1 MPPKRAGTRRAGA
14 VARSEASI
22 IFGHSSPS
30 VSNQPLPDVPT
41 QPSWAYG
48 SPAAPVLPRRL
59 VAKKMGL
66 AEVAESIDQTIRDAQ
81 ERDRQNGPDESND
94 TDERPHMNTR
104 SRRRSAA
111 ANASPVRRRT
121 KREPTPDQVQLLETL
136 RDATVSP
143 HQRNGENEAQ
153 AERSTATPTPPIPH
167 TLSTMSSPASQLL
180 TDPKYPSLPIEQLY
194 PSPLQRI
201 GSPTRND
208 VSLEMSQNAG
218 IDDNESV
225 ISWMVERD
233 IHDDDLQRTRSTR
246 YRNEPVGKNITA
258 PPRRFSGLAFAN
270 ETIVEEDEPE
280 SRLSAS
286 KTSREPTV
294 ESEAQSDHRTP
305 LDQPLEPQ
313 NEPVPRVE
321 VSSAPVRTIIPHFFT
336 KEQSFNNSTA
346 PSSDRSF
353 TDHAR
358 STPATSFIPRVSI
371 SLPSLPWTQLLR
383 TAGAILLTAISLL
396 TVYSFSGRIASI
408 PHDIASHF
416 PFRNPAPS
424 ISLNTSDIEAL
435 NSLNNQ
441 MMKLGAQVSSI
452 SKELRVV
459 KSEVKN
465 VAGPTAIIEPVKVP
479 KKPNFLSIGT
489 GVLVDPRM
497 TSPTYGEKKSRLPKW
512 LQGRLSDWST
522 DPRLT
527 RNPPLTAL
535 VAWDSVGDCW
545 CSAPRN
551 GVSQLALHL
560 SRPIVPEEVV
570 VEHIPKHAT
579 LNPGAAPKEMELW
592 VQYTINKSTSSDP
605 PTEAGSAAWYKS
617 YLDRLLSFESKVL
630 ETEYRSPML
639 SERFSLHDYIMGYL
653 RPAYRNE
660 PEDAYWNATT
670 LGPTFYRVGKWKY
683 DINGP
688 HHIQEFSLDAIIDQP
703 DIRVDRVVFRAKS
716 NWGANFTCLYR
727 LKLFGHL

>member
-14 VARSEASI
+14 TARSEASI

-59 VAKKMGL
+59 VAKKMDL

-81 ERDRQNGPDESND
+81 KRDRQNDPGESND
-94 TDERPHMNTR
+94 ADGRPHMNTR
-104 SRRRSAA
+104 SRRRSTA

-121 KREPTPDQVQLLETL
+121 KREPTPDQVQLLDAL

-143 HQRNGENEAQ
+143 NQRNGDNEAQ

-167 TLSTMSSPASQLL
+167 TLSTMSSPASQIL

-270 ETIVEEDEPE
+270 ETIVEEDEPD
-280 SRLSAS
+280 SRLSVS
-286 KTSREPTV
+286 KTPREPTV
-294 ESEAQSDHRTP
+294 ESETQSDHQTEQ
-305 LDQPLEPQ
+305 DQPLEPQ
-313 NEPVPRVE
+313 KEPVPQVE
-321 VSSAPVRTIIPHFFT
+321 VSSAPVRTIIPNFFT
-336 KEQSFNNSTA
+336 KEQSFNNSTVL
-346 PSSDRSF
+346 SSDQSF

-358 STPATSFIPRVSI
+358 STPATSFIPRVSV
-371 SLPSLPWTQLLR
+371 SLPWRQILQL
-383 TAGAILLTAISLL
+383 AGAILLTALSLL
-396 TVYSFSGRIASI
+396 TIYSFSDRLASI
-408 PHDIASHF
+408 PHDIALHF

-424 ISLNTSDIEAL
+424 IPLNTSDLKAL

-441 MMKLGAQVSSI
+441 VIKLGAQVSSI

-465 VAGPTAIIEPVKVP
+465 VASPTAIIEPVKVP

-497 TSPTYGEKKSRLPKW
+497 TSPTYGEKRSRLPKW
-512 LQGRLSDWST
+512 LQDQVSDLGT
-522 DPRLT
+522 DARPKP
-527 RNPPLTAL
+527 NPPLTAL
-535 VAWDSVGDCW
+535 VPWDSVGDCW
-545 CSAPRN
+545 CSAPRD
-551 GVSQLALHL
+551 GVSQLGLHL

-592 VQYTINKSTSSDP
+592 ARYTINKSTSSDL
-605 PTEAGSAAWYKS
+605 PTEAGSAGWYKS
-617 YLDRLLSFESKVL
+617 YLNWLLSFESKVL
-630 ETEYRSPML
+630 ETEYQSPML

-653 RPAYRNE
+653 RPAYHNE
-660 PEDAYWNATT
+660 PESAYWNATT

-683 DINGP
+683 DLHGQ

-703 DIRVDRVVFRAKS
+703 DIRVDRIAFRVNS
-716 NWGANFTCLYR
+716 NWGANFTCFYR
-727 LKLFGHL
+727 LKLYGHL

>member
-14 VARSEASI
+14 IARSEASI

-30 VSNQPLPDVPT
+30 ASNLPLPDVPT

-59 VAKKMGL
+59 VAKKMDL
-66 AEVAESIDQTIRDAQ
+66 TEVAESIDQTIRDAQ
-81 ERDRQNGPDESND
+81 KRDRQNNPDESND
-94 TDERPHMNTR
+94 TDDRPHMNTR

-121 KREPTPDQVQLLETL
+121 KREPTPDQVQLLDALRET
-136 RDATVSP
+136 TVSP
-143 HQRNGENEAQ
+143 NQRNGENEAQ

-167 TLSTMSSPASQLL
+167 TLSTMSSPASHIL
-180 TDPKYPSLPIEQLY
+180 TGSKYPSLPIEQLY

-208 VSLEMSQNAG
+208 MSLEMSQNAG
-218 IDDNESV
+218 IEDNESV

-233 IHDDDLQRTRSTR
+233 IHDDDLQRTRSR
-246 YRNEPVGKNITA
+246 YRKEPVGKNITA

-270 ETIVEEDEPE
+270 ETIVEEDEPD
-280 SRLSAS
+280 SRLSVS
-286 KTSREPTV
+286 KTRSREPTV
-294 ESEAQSDHRTP
+294 ESEAQSDQTKP
-305 LDQPLEPQ
+305 DQPLESH
-313 NEPVPRVE
+313 NEPVSHVE
-321 VSSAPVRTIIPHFFT
+321 VSSAPARTIIPHFFT
-336 KEQSFNNSTA
+336 KQQSFNTSTA
-346 PSSDRSF
+346 LSSDQSF
-353 TDHAR
+353 ADNAR
-358 STPATSFIPRVSI
+358 STPVTSFVPRIPVT
-371 SLPSLPWTQLLR
+371 LPWTQIFR
-383 TAGAILLTAISLL
+383 IAGAMFLTAISLL
-396 TVYSFSGRIASI
+396 TIYSYSDRLASI

-416 PFRNPAPS
+416 PLRNPAPS
-424 ISLNTSDIEAL
+424 IPLNTSDIEAL

-441 MMKLGAQVSSI
+441 MMRLGAQVSSM

-497 TSPTYGEKKSRLPKW
+497 TSPTYGEKTSRLPKW
-512 LQGRLSDWST
+512 LQDRLSDWST
-522 DPRLT
+522 DPVPK
-527 RNPPLTAL
+527 RNSPLTAL
-535 VAWDSVGDCW
+535 VPWDGVGDCW

-592 VQYTINKSTSSDP
+592 VQYAVNKSTSSDL

-617 YLDRLLSFESKVL
+617 YLNWLLSFESKVL
-630 ETEYRSPML
+630 ETEYQSPML

-653 RPAYRNE
+653 RPAYHNE
-660 PEDAYWNATT
+660 PESAYWNATT

-683 DINGP
+683 DIHRH

-703 DIRVDRVVFRAKS
+703 DIRVDRVAFRVNS
-716 NWGANFTCLYR
+716 NWGANFTCFYR
-727 LKLFGHL
+727 LKLYGHL

>member
-14 VARSEASI
+14 TARSEASI

-66 AEVAESIDQTIRDAQ
+66 AEVAESMDQTIRDAQ
-81 ERDRQNGPDESND
+81 KRDRLNDPDESND
-94 TDERPHMNTR
+94 TDDRPHVNTR
-104 SRRRSAA
+104 SRRRSTA

-121 KREPTPDQVQLLETL
+121 RREPTPDQVQLLDAL

-143 HQRNGENEAQ
+143 NQRNGEIEAQ

-167 TLSTMSSPASQLL
+167 TLSTMSSPASQIL

-246 YRNEPVGKNITA
+246 YRKEPVGKNITA

-270 ETIVEEDEPE
+270 ETIVEEDEPD
-280 SRLSAS
+280 SRLTVS
-286 KTSREPTV
+286 KTPREPTV
-294 ESEAQSDHRTP
+294 ESEAQSDHQTEP
-305 LDQPLEPQ
+305 DQPLEPQ
-313 NEPVPRVE
+313 KEPVPQVE
-321 VSSAPVRTIIPHFFT
+321 VSSAPARTIIPNFFT

-346 PSSDRSF
+346 LSSDQSF

-358 STPATSFIPRVSI
+358 STPATSFIPRVSV
-371 SLPSLPWTQLLR
+371 SLPWTQILR
-383 TAGAILLTAISLL
+383 TAGAILVTALSLL
-396 TVYSFSGRIASI
+396 TIYSFSDRLASI
-408 PHDIASHF
+408 PRDIASHF

-424 ISLNTSDIEAL
+424 IPLNTSDLEAL

-441 MMKLGAQVSSI
+441 VMRLGAQVSSI

-512 LQGRLSDWST
+512 LQDQVSDLGT
-522 DPRLT
+522 DPRPKP
-527 RNPPLTAL
+527 NPPLTAL
-535 VAWDSVGDCW
+535 VPWDSVGDCW

-551 GVSQLALHL
+551 GVSQLAFHL

-592 VQYTINKSTSSDP
+592 VQYTINKSTSSDL
-605 PTEAGSAAWYKS
+605 PTEAGSAGWYKS
-617 YLDRLLSFESKVL
+617 YLNWLLSYESKVL
-630 ETEYRSPML
+630 ETEYQSPML

-653 RPAYRNE
+653 RPAYHNE
-660 PEDAYWNATT
+660 PESAYWNATT

-683 DINGP
+683 DLHGQ
-688 HHIQEFSLDAIIDQP
+688 HHVQEFSLDAIIDQP
-703 DIRVDRVVFRAKS
+703 DIRVDRVAFRVNS
-716 NWGANFTCLYR
+716 NWGANFTCFYR
-727 LKLFGHL
+727 LKLYGHL

>member
-1 MPPKRAGTRRAGA
+1 M
-14 VARSEASI
+14 
-22 IFGHSSPS
+22 
-30 VSNQPLPDVPT
+30 D
-41 QPSWAYG
+41 
-48 SPAAPVLPRRL
+48 
-59 VAKKMGL
+59 L

-81 ERDRQNGPDESND
+81 KRDRQNDPDESND
-94 TDERPHMNTR
+94 ADGRPHMNTR
-104 SRRRSAA
+104 SRRRSTA

-121 KREPTPDQVQLLETL
+121 KREPTPDQVQLLDAL

-143 HQRNGENEAQ
+143 NQRNGENEAQ

-167 TLSTMSSPASQLL
+167 TLSTMSSPASQIL

-270 ETIVEEDEPE
+270 ETIVEEDEPD
-280 SRLSAS
+280 SRLSVS
-286 KTSREPTV
+286 KTPREPTV
-294 ESEAQSDHRTP
+294 ESEAQSEHQTEP
-305 LDQPLEPQ
+305 DQPLEPQ
-313 NEPVPRVE
+313 KEPVPQVE
-321 VSSAPVRTIIPHFFT
+321 VSSAPARTIIPNFFT

-346 PSSDRSF
+346 LSSDQSF
-353 TDHAR
+353 ADHAR
-358 STPATSFIPRVSI
+358 STPATSFIPRVSV
-371 SLPSLPWTQLLR
+371 SLPWRQILR
-383 TAGAILLTAISLL
+383 LAGAILLTALSLL
-396 TVYSFSGRIASI
+396 TIYSFSDRLASI
-408 PHDIASHF
+408 PHDIALHF

-424 ISLNTSDIEAL
+424 IPLNTSDLEAL

-441 MMKLGAQVSSI
+441 VMKLGAQVSSI

-459 KSEVKN
+459 KSEVRN

-497 TSPTYGEKKSRLPKW
+497 TSPTYGEKRSRLPKW
-512 LQGRLSDWST
+512 LQDQVSDLGT
-522 DPRLT
+522 DPRPKP
-527 RNPPLTAL
+527 NPPLTAL
-535 VAWDSVGDCW
+535 VPWDSVGDCW
-545 CSAPRN
+545 CSAPRD
-551 GVSQLALHL
+551 GVSQLGLHL

-592 VQYTINKSTSSDP
+592 ARYTINKSTSSDL
-605 PTEAGSAAWYKS
+605 PTEAGSAGWYKS
-617 YLDRLLSFESKVL
+617 YLNWLLSFESKVL
-630 ETEYRSPML
+630 ETEYQSPML

-653 RPAYRNE
+653 RPAYHNE
-660 PEDAYWNATT
+660 PESAYWNATT

-683 DINGP
+683 DIHGQ

-703 DIRVDRVVFRAKS
+703 DIRVDRVAFRVNS

-727 LKLFGHL
+727 LKLYGHL

>member
-1 MPPKRAGTRRAGA
+1 MPPKRTRRAGA
-14 VARSEASI
+14 AARSEASI

-59 VAKKMGL
+59 VAKDIGL
-66 AEVAESIDQTIRDAQ
+66 AEVAESIDQTIRDA
-81 ERDRQNGPDESND
+81 EKRDRRNDPDEAND
-94 TDERPHMNTR
+94 TDDRPHMNTR
-104 SRRRSAA
+104 SRRRPSA

-121 KREPTPDQVQLLETL
+121 KREPTPDQVQLLDAL
-136 RDATVSP
+136 REATVSP
-143 HQRNGENEAQ
+143 NQRNGENETQ

-167 TLSTMSSPASQLL
+167 TLSTMSSPTSQILP
-180 TDPKYPSLPIEQLY
+180 DPKYPSLPIEQLY

-208 VSLEMSQNAG
+208 ASLEMSQNTG

-233 IHDDDLQRTRSTR
+233 IHDDDLQRTRSAR
-246 YRNEPVGKNITA
+246 YRREPVGKNITA

-270 ETIVEEDEPE
+270 ETIVEEDEPD
-280 SRLSAS
+280 SRLSVS
-286 KTSREPTV
+286 KTPQESTV
-294 ESEAQSDHRTP
+294 ESEAQSDHQTES
-305 LDQPLEPQ
+305 DQPLVSLEPQ
-313 NEPVPRVE
+313 KEPPPQVEE
-321 VSSAPVRTIIPHFFT
+321 VSSAPARTIIPNFFT
-336 KEQSFNNSTA
+336 KDQSFNNSTTQ
-346 PSSDRSF
+346 PSDQSF

-358 STPATSFIPRVSI
+358 STAADSFIPRI
-371 SLPSLPWTQLLR
+371 SVSLPWTQILR
-383 TAGAILLTAISLL
+383 LSGAILLTAISLL
-396 TVYSFSGRIASI
+396 TIYSFSDSIANI

-424 ISLNTSDIEAL
+424 ISLNISDIEAL

-441 MMKLGAQVSSI
+441 VMRLGAQVSSI
-452 SKELRVV
+452 SKELSVV

-465 VAGPTAIIEPVKVP
+465 VGGPTTIIEPVKVP

-489 GVLVDPRM
+489 GVLIDPRM

-512 LQGRLSDWST
+512 LRDRASVWGEA
-522 DPRLT
+522 PRPKP
-527 RNPPLTAL
+527 NPPLTAL
-535 VAWDSVGDCW
+535 VPWDSVGDCW

-579 LNPGAAPKEMELW
+579 LNPGAAPKDMELW
-592 VQYTINKSTSSDP
+592 VQYTINKSTSGEL
-605 PTEAGSAAWYKS
+605 PTDAGSAGWYKS
-617 YLDRLLSFESKVL
+617 YLNWLLSFESGVL
-630 ETEYRSPML
+630 ETEYQSPML
-639 SERFSLHDYIMGYL
+639 SERFSLHDYIMSYL
-653 RPAYRNE
+653 RPAYHNE
-660 PEDAYWNATT
+660 PESAYWNATT

-683 DINGP
+683 DIHGQ
-688 HHIQEFSLDAIIDQP
+688 HHVQEFSLDAIIDQP
-703 DIRVDRVVFRAKS
+703 DIRVDRVAFRVNS
-716 NWGANFTCLYR
+716 NWGANFTCFYR
-727 LKLFGHL
+727 LKLYGHL